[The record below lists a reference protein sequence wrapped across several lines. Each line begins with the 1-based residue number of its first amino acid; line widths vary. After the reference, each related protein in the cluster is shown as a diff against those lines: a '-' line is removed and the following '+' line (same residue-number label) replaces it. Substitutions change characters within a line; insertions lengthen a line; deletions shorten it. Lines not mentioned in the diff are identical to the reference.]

1 MNMQL
6 YFLRHAI
13 AVPRGTPG
21 YPNDDRPLTEE
32 GILKMKDEAQGI
44 SRIVDGFTT
53 ILSSPLK
60 RAYQTAEIV
69 AEALGQKDRLDI
81 CDELLPGSSFE
92 SLRVRLKKIKRNSS
106 VLLVGHEP
114 DMGYCASALLGSEHS
129 VIQFKKGAMCRI
141 DIESFMLHEP
151 GILIWHLAPKHLRA
165 LRKVK

>member
-1 MNMQL
+1 MQL

-32 GILKMKDEAQGI
+32 GILKMRDAAQGI
-44 SRIVDGFTT
+44 SFLVDGFTT
-53 ILSSPLK
+53 IFSSPLK
-60 RAYQTAEIV
+60 RAFQTAEIV
-69 AEALGQKDRLDI
+69 AEALGQKDRIEI

-92 SLRVRLKKIKRNSS
+92 SIGMRLKKMKRNAS

-114 DMGYCASALLGSEHS
+114 EIGYFASAMLGSEHS
-129 VIQFKKGAMCRI
+129 VIQFKKGALCRI
-141 DIESFMLHEP
+141 DTESFMLHEP
-151 GILIWHLAPKHLRA
+151 GVLIWHLPPKQLRA